1 MTENLGHFF
10 KNIFLARKIG
20 ILNKITNY
28 IGTCEIVN
36 NKVICKVN
44 NDVLIEGARQ
54 LPNYYLN
61 LKGIEDDVK
70 KEIKDLLGYTREFK
84 IVYVIKDIIFEKPLY
99 LSSSDNTRVEFRNC
113 GFNKE
118 IDILYGDEF
127 IFDECKYYD
136 YEPIYFNGETYF
148 NVSDSVNKVTLLNN
162 NFTNP
167 SDSANTLG
175 MSINSKELSV
185 SNSVI
190 KPNNYASVY
199 IDVDILNVNH
209 AKFICKDMSINYK
222 IINNVAS
229 EFIYEDEKVKRK

>member
-1 MTENLGHFF
+1 MTGNLAQCF
-10 KNIFLARKIG
+10 KHIILARKIG
-20 ILNKITNY
+20 ILNKITNN
-28 IGTCEIVN
+28 IGNCEIVN
-36 NKVICKVN
+36 DKVICKVN
-44 NDVLIEGARQ
+44 NDILIEGARQ

-61 LKGIEDDVK
+61 LNGIEDDLK
-70 KEIKDLLGYTREFK
+70 EEIKKLLGYTRSFK
-84 IVYVIKDIIFEKPLY
+84 IVYIIKDMIFEKPLY
-99 LSSSDNTRVEFRNC
+99 LSSSLNTKVKFINC
-113 GFNKE
+113 RFNKE

-127 IFDECKYYD
+127 IFEDCKYYD
-136 YEPIYFNGETYF
+136 FEPIYYNGETYF
-148 NVSDSVNKVTLLNN
+148 NVSEAVNKVTFLNS

-185 SNSVI
+185 SNSLI
-190 KPNNYASVY
+190 KPNDYASVY
-199 IDVDILNVNH
+199 VDVDILNVNH